1 MTFQNLDIVK
11 QSEESGRYLVATRD
25 IKKVGKVSTQH
36 YISFNLISG
45 VAGQCGDDGGGC
57 GGGSSLHQD

>member
-1 MTFQNLDIVK
+1 M
-11 QSEESGRYLVATRD
+11 ATRD
-25 IKKVGKVSTQH
+25 IKKVGKVSISKQH

-57 GGGSSLHQD
+57 SGGASLHQD